1 MSGSPP
7 RKSTLKRGVGARELV
22 NVNGRSIAAGS
33 TEPRRLMFAN
43 ATQVRPFNFRNS
55 AGEAATANFNTGA
68 ALVNGKTTRGNPPR
82 IEQNDPRKAPA
93 FAEAMGTN
101 VAALEASMAANSA
114 SRYANLEAYLAGRAT
129 PNTILTLPVKNV
141 IRRAQPPMNRRGAK
155 EMRLMA
161 AQYNLGH
168 AVPELNELAVM
179 GANNAYIAEEADG
192 LTHAYRNQVA
202 SNENVARQSAEM
214 NALFAQKIQNKAAK
228 GSSARRT
235 RRNRRSRKTR
245 RSRK

>member
-22 NVNGRSIAAGS
+22 NVNGRAIAAAA
-33 TEPRRLMFAN
+33 PRRLMFAN

-55 AGEAATANFNTGA
+55 AADFATANFNSGA
-68 ALVNGKTTRGNPPR
+68 ALVNGKNARGKAPR

-93 FAEAMGTN
+93 FSEAMGTN

-114 SRYANLEAYLAGRAT
+114 SLRANLGAYLEKRAT
-129 PNTILTLPVKNV
+129 PNSILGLPVKNV
-141 IRRAQPPMNRRGAK
+141 MRTTQPYMNRRGAK

-161 AQYNLGH
+161 AQYELGH
-168 AVPELNELAVM
+168 SVPELNELAVM
-179 GANNAYIAEEADG
+179 GANNAYIAEEAEG
-192 LTHAYRNQVA
+192 LTRPYRNIVA

-228 GSSARRT
+228 GSRSRRS
-235 RRNRRSRKTR
+235 RRNRKTR

>member
-22 NVNGRSIAAGS
+22 NVNGRAIAAAAG
-33 TEPRRLMFAN
+33 PRRLMFAN
-43 ATQVRPFNFRNS
+43 ATQVRPFNFRN
-55 AGEAATANFNTGA
+55 AAAEAATTNFNSGA

-82 IEQNDPRKAPA
+82 IGQNDPRKAPA

-101 VAALEASMAANSA
+101 VAALGASMAANSA
-114 SRYANLEAYLAGRAT
+114 SLRANLGAYLEERAT
-129 PNTILTLPVKNV
+129 SNSIIGLPVKNV
-141 IRRAQPPMNRRGAK
+141 MRTTQPYMNRRGAK

-168 AVPELNELAVM
+168 AVPELNKLAVM

-192 LTHAYRNQVA
+192 LTHVYRNQVA
-202 SNENVARQSAEM
+202 SNEKVARQSAEM

-228 GSSARRT
+228 ESRSRRS
-235 RRNRRSRKTR
+235 RRNRKTR

>member
-1 MSGSPP
+1 
-7 RKSTLKRGVGARELV
+7 LKRGVGARELV
-22 NVNGRSIAAGS
+22 NVNGLAIAAAAG
-33 TEPRRLMFAN
+33 PRRLMFAN
-43 ATQVRPFNFRNS
+43 ATQVRPFNFRN
-55 AGEAATANFNTGA
+55 AAAEAATANFNSGA

-82 IEQNDPRKAPA
+82 IGQNDPRKAPA

-101 VAALEASMAANSA
+101 VAALGASMAANSA
-114 SRYANLEAYLAGRAT
+114 SRKANLEAYLAGRAT
-129 PNTILTLPVKNV
+129 PNSILGLPVKNV
-141 IRRAQPPMNRRGAK
+141 MRTTQPYMNRRGAK

-228 GSSARRT
+228 GSSSRRS
-235 RRNRRSRKTR
+235 RRNRKTR